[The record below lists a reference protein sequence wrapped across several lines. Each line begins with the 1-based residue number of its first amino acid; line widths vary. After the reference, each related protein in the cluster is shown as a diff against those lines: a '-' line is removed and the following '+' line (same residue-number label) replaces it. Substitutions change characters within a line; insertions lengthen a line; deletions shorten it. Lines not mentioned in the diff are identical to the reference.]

1 MGPPPQNEDDISKQ
15 ISAIED
21 RVNTVSNSVT
31 DLQAAVT
38 DMEETIQDLDTTVQT
53 TAENLSKI
61 WIPAI
66 PLLEGNSGKAGFVTT
81 ASSALGNGQAFSPF
95 TLNADAANGT
105 WITNSTTTG
114 WIQIQMPYKIVPH
127 TIAVKARPIVN
138 RNITHWSL
146 SSSND
151 AVNWSILIDSTQA
164 LLGSATSPSFF
175 SLDTTPG
182 KMKYFRFTIH
192 ASTGSTDV
200 GVNLIQLYHSGMVTF

>member
-21 RVNTVSNSVT
+21 RMNTVSNSVT

-38 DMEETIQDLDTTVQT
+38 DMEEAIQDLDTTVQT
-53 TAENLSKI
+53 TAQNLSNI

-66 PLLEGNSGKAGFVTT
+66 PLLEGNSGKAGFVIT
-81 ASSALGNGQAFSPF
+81 ASSAAGNGQAYSPF
-95 TLNADAANGT
+95 TINADLSNGT
-105 WITNSTTTG
+105 WITNGTTTG
-114 WIQIQMPYKIVPH
+114 WLQIKMPYKIVPH
-127 TIAVKARPIVN
+127 TIAVKARSFVN

-151 AVNWSILIDSTQA
+151 AVNWSILIDSTQT

-175 SLDTTPG
+175 SLDTSPG
-182 KMKYFRFTIH
+182 NMQYFRFTVH
-192 ASTGSTDV
+192 ASTGSVDF
-200 GVNLIQLYHSGMVTF
+200 GVSLIQLYHSGKVTF